1 VTPIEP
7 IRYMDNAV
15 NRTMRDGGGVL
26 NPAERIT
33 VAQALRAVTIDAAW
47 QCQMDQ
53 IVGSL
58 ETGKYADLV
67 IVDKDPLQM
76 APEEIGKLK
85 VMETWSEGRRRF
97 AA

>member
-1 VTPIEP
+1 
-7 IRYMDNAV
+7 
-15 NRTMRDGGGVL
+15 
-26 NPAERIT
+26 

-76 APEEIGKLK
+76 AQEEIGKLK